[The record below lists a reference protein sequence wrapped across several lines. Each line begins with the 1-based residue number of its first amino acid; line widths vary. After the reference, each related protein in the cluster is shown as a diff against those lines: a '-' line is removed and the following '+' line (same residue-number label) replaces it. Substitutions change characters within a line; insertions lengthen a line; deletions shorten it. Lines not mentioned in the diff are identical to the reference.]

1 MTWGDAL
8 ASVVGQR
15 IGRRKYSV
23 PGSTRSVEG
32 SVTMFLV
39 SWVATAVALLILA
52 PDQIEV
58 LTALGIS
65 AVTALGAAA
74 VEAISPWGIDNLT
87 VPAASV
93 VLLFLL
99 I

>member
-1 MTWGDAL
+1 
-8 ASVVGQR
+8 
-15 IGRRKYSV
+15 
-23 PGSTRSVEG
+23 
-32 SVTMFLV
+32 MFLV